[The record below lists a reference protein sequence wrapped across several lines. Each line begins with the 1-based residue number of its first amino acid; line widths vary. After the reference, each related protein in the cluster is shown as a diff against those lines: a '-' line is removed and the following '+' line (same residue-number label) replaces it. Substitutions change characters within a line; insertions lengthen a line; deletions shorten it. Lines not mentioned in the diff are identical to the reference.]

1 MRANFSFGL
10 SERDIHIWTLPTEAS
25 NEVVARFERV
35 LVSEEAD
42 RAARFRFRYLRESF
56 VIARGALRSLLGL
69 YLNVHPANIRF
80 VYGLR
85 GKPALAFDTG
95 IEFNMTHSGSL
106 AVIAV
111 TMGCPIGVDVEQ
123 IRPLSDMQDIANRF
137 FCPEEA
143 TEVMS
148 LPLAERERAFFRC
161 WTRKEAYIKA
171 IGDGLSTPLDD
182 CRVTVQPNAAARFVH
197 VAHDIAAAEAWMLHD
212 LCFAPDYAGALAYR
226 DQERSLRLYP
236 IVDLDGLSGV
246 S

>member
-1 MRANFSFGL
+1 MRANFSFNL
-10 SERDIHIWTLPTEAS
+10 SEREIHIWTLPTEAS
-25 NEVVARFERV
+25 SEVVARFERV

-42 RAARFRFRYLRESF
+42 RAARFRIGYLRESF

-85 GKPALAFDTG
+85 GKPALAFAPG
-95 IEFNMTHSGSL
+95 IEFNVTHSGSL

-111 TMGCPIGVDVEQ
+111 TKGCPIGVDVEL
-123 IRPLSDMQDIANRF
+123 IRPLTDMQDIANRF

-161 WTRKEAYIKA
+161 WTRKEAYVKA
-171 IGDGLSTPLDD
+171 IGDGLSTLLDD
-182 CRVTVQPNAAARFVH
+182 FRVTVEPNTAVRFVH
-197 VAHDIAAAEAWMLHD
+197 VAHDFAAAEAWMLHD
-212 LCFAPDYAGALAYR
+212 LCIAPDYAAALAYR

-236 IVDLDGLSGV
+236 IVDLNELFGAS
-246 S
+246 